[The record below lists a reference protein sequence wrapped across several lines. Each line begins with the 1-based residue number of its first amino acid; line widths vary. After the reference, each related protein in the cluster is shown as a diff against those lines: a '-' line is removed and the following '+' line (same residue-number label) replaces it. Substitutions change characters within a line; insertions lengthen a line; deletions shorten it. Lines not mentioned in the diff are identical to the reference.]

1 MDFRRSSLL
10 GWLELP
16 VTAPKTSPQRPR
28 GWPIRWRLDIAK
40 PGSTRVGEGSPSKKA
55 KVAGKLIRPVFLRRV
70 A

>member
-1 MDFRRSSLL
+1 MDFRCSSLL

-55 KVAGKLIRPVFLRRV
+55 RLPGNLFDLFFLRRV